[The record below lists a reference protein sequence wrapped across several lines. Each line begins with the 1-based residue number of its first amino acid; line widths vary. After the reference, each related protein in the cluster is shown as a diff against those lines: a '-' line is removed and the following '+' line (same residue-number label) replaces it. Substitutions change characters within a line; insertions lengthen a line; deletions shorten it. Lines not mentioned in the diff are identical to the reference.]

1 VFYGL
6 KPKLEHIFTVPCTAT
21 IQIFQVFPDS
31 PSINNEERQ
40 PKTGQMF
47 AKNDAVTPE
56 NI

>member
-1 VFYGL
+1 VKTKIITY
-6 KPKLEHIFTVPCTAT
+6 IFTAPCTAT

-31 PSINNEERQ
+31 PSKNNKERQ

-47 AKNDAVTPE
+47 AKNDTVTPK